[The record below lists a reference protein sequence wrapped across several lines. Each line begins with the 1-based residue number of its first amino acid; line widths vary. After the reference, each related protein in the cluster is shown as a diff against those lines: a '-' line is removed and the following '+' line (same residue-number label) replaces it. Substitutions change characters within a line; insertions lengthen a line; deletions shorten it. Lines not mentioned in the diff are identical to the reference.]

1 MPLVVTGLII
11 LNVLVFVLPYLVYFQ
26 GPSRDSFTNFLMLGW
41 KENGAIEDGEYY
53 RLLTAGFLHG
63 SIVHLFF
70 NMYSLWV
77 VGRIIF
83 LANLPVSFSPLQF
96 VIIYFA
102 SLLGGSLCSYWFNPS
117 PSVGASGA
125 LLGLLGALLVLSL
138 RYGYTGLFS
147 NILTN
152 LVILVVLGFTVGRID
167 NWGHLGGFLTGA
179 GVSALYLFL

>member
-11 LNVLVFVLPYLVYFQ
+11 INVLIFVLPYLIYFE

-41 KENGAIEDGEYY
+41 KENGVIEDGEYY

-63 SIVHLFF
+63 SVVHLFF
-70 NMYSLWV
+70 NMYSLWTI
-77 VGRIIF
+77 GRIIF
-83 LANLPVSFSPLQF
+83 FANVVTFTPLQF
-96 VIIYFA
+96 VIIYFS
-102 SLLGGSLCSYWFNPS
+102 SLFGGSLFSYWFNPS

-125 LLGLLGALLVLSL
+125 ILGLLGALLMLSI
-138 RYGYTGLFS
+138 RYQNADLFS
-147 NILTN
+147 NIALN
-152 LVILVVLGFTVGRID
+152 LVVLVILGFTVGRID

>member
-11 LNVLVFVLPYLVYFQ
+11 INVIIFALPYLIYFE

-41 KENGAIEDGEYY
+41 KENGVIEDGEYY

-63 SIVHLFF
+63 SVIHLFF
-70 NMYSLWV
+70 NMYSLWI
-77 VGRIIF
+77 VGRG
-83 LANLPVSFSPLQF
+83 LLFSGFTPLQF
-96 VIIYFA
+96 LIIYFA
-102 SLLGGSLCSYWFNPS
+102 SLFGGSVFSYWFNPA

-125 LLGLLGALLVLSL
+125 ILGLLGALLMVSI
-138 RYGYTGLFS
+138 RYQNANLFS

-179 GVSALYLFL
+179 GVSALYLYL